1 MNLCIEWM
9 ENKMSIIIMTHHP
22 YLNKFALQIVEG
34 GFFPFHAFVF
44 CLNVSAIDIINQTER
59 CDAVYGQAIENHKS
73 TDKYSLDERHLSADS
88 IVALN
93 ALLKRI
99 PNEEVH
105 KRKAFNQMFRMSV
118 VNER

>member
-1 MNLCIEWM
+1 M